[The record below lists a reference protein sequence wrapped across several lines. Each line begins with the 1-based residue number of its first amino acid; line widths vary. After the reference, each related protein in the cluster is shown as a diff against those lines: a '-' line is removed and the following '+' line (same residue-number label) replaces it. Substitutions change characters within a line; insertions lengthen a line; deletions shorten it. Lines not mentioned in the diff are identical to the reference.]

1 MTLIILKVI
10 VIEYVLI
17 FELLPISVC
26 EHVLFKKK
34 KLKGEIEIQRE
45 LHGAFWIKMPESILF
60 QFNYDFCKTGK
71 ITLYDVKSHSLI
83 MHLYSHTDV
92 INDLKFTRDGSL
104 QLMSASSDR
113 TIKLWNIYQDGN
125 MYHTFKGHTDKVNMC
140 DWSPTA
146 KMVVSAGLNRQAFIW
161 DTNSFKLKHTLKGHL
176 HNVSSCLFSPDGAL
190 VATSSYDTRI
200 LIWNPFS
207 GVLVRE
213 FCHMLPP
220 PRLIYAGGDNGA
232 YIRDLSFSEAGDHVV
247 SVCDDKWEF

>member
-1 MTLIILKVI
+1 
-10 VIEYVLI
+10 
-17 FELLPISVC
+17 
-26 EHVLFKKK
+26 
-34 KLKGEIEIQRE
+34 
-45 LHGAFWIKMPESILF
+45 MPESILF

-71 ITLYDVKSHSLI
+71 ITLYDVKTHSLI

-176 HNVSSCLFSPDGAL
+176 NNVSSCLFSPDGAL

-247 SVCDDKWEF
+247 SVCDDK